1 MESNAMGKFYDA
13 IEKAQKNKQ
22 VTSNIESKNLYSSL
36 NDDELQECLFKP
48 QEKLSKEHNN
58 FIDIDKRLVTI
69 DNSTSFEA
77 EQIRILK
84 TNILNPRNGKIPR
97 SILVTSAVP
106 YEGKSFI
113 AANLAI
119 SLAQSID
126 QYSLLVDCDLRMPT
140 VHHLFGYRTVPG
152 LSDCLNRKECISNLL
167 LKTNVQKL
175 SILPAGNIGR
185 NPSELL
191 SSKDMVRL
199 ISEVTERYNDRFI
212 ILDSPPPSLAS
223 ETKSISSN
231 VDGIILVVKL
241 GSTRRELVLELIET
255 LGREKI
261 IGIVV
266 NWFDVRSLLS
276 FLYGKYSKYERYY
289 RKYRTKSS
297 GGN

>member
-1 MESNAMGKFYDA
+1 MGKFYDA

-69 DNSTSFEA
+69 DNSSSFEA

-119 SLAQSID
+119 TLAQSID

-152 LSDCLNRKECISNLL
+152 LSDCLNKKECISNLL

-199 ISEVTERYNDRFI
+199 ISEVTERYNDRFV

-266 NWFDVRSLLS
+266 NWFDMRSLLS

-289 RKYRTKSS
+289 RKYRTKSR

>member
-212 ILDSPPPSLAS
+212 IFDSPPPSLAS